1 MEVSSRTVMSAANE
15 TIFSPGAYFV
25 PAHGTVPSSVR
36 VPSPTTIRVIHAS
49 AIIFTA
55 ILYRL
60 RTCPDCWQRCVDT
73 FQAPYHPPATR
84 SRLRFGLVS
93 MNKLPAPKAGGLYKI
108 NCHQRGRFCRGL
120 SVPFTVNVRGEPC
133 SPGRRGQVSDQSESP
148 AKVSDYRTPAAC

>member
-36 VPSPTTIRVIHAS
+36 IPNPTMIRVTHAS

-60 RTCPDCWQRCVDT
+60 RTCPDCWQQCVDA
-73 FQAPYHPPATR
+73 FQAPYHAPAMR
-84 SRLRFGLVS
+84 LRLRFGLVS
-93 MNKLPAPKAGGLYKI
+93 MNKLPAPNAG
-108 NCHQRGRFCRGL
+108 GL
-120 SVPFTVNVRGEPC
+120 SVPCT
-133 SPGRRGQVSDQSESP
+133 SGRRGHASFKLS
-148 AKVSDYRTPAAC
+148 Y